1 MKKTLLF
8 LLSLAVMA
16 GAMAQTQKGFVR
28 TIGRLGDETGVKDV
42 RRVDSVMI
50 KLCNGKGT
58 MTNRNGNFEFE
69 VGKGKFCLK
78 DVFKKNYKLRVPQ
91 NLSTE
96 YYRSP
101 NDFEIVV
108 EDTRETYK
116 IKESEIQRRTRKL
129 YAELSDLR
137 EKYYKSYEENKITQ
151 EEYDKL
157 KKELNDREELEKK
170 NIETLAEW
178 YATTDF
184 AAMDSLQLRISRL
197 INEGKTKEALDLIHS
212 QGDISASI
220 RKIKEDK
227 ERLKLSKEETA
238 KRMENER
245 IVEDGIEKQKEKIA
259 SLCYSAYLA
268 FLEEHQL
275 DSALYCLNQRLELDS
290 TNTEWLW
297 DIATFYHGYIG
308 DYNQALEYYNRVS
321 KIDELVLDENHP
333 NLAITYNNIG
343 LVYEL
348 KGDYATALQYYDK
361 ARKIYEQVLGEN
373 HPELATTY
381 SNIGSVYGNKGD
393 YATALQY
400 YDKAR
405 KIQESVLGNNHP
417 DLAMTYNNIGLV
429 YSDKGDYATALQYYD
444 KARKIYEQV
453 LGENHPALAMTYN
466 NIGSVYSDKGDYATA
481 LQYYDKVRKIQ
492 EQVLGENHPDLA
504 TTYNDIGF
512 AYQNKG
518 DYDSALQYYDKARKI
533 RERVLGENHPDL
545 ATTYGNIGEVYADK
559 GDYDIALKYY
569 DKARKIQESVLGNN
583 HPDLATTYNNIGMIY
598 LNMSSFDVALDW
610 FNKSMKIQEQILPPY
625 RVELAYIYGNVGF
638 CYDKLSDCRFALKYF
653 TKAWEIFKHN
663 FGDESSYTK
672 MAKDFV
678 DTIKQKMKEQK

>member
-8 LLSLAVMA
+8 LLSLAMMA

-69 VGKGKFCLK
+69 VSKGKFCLK
-78 DVFKKNYKLRVPQ
+78 EVFKKNYKLRVPQ

-170 NIETLAEW
+170 NIETLSEW

-197 INEGKTKEALDLIHS
+197 ISEGKTKEALDLIRS

-290 TNTEWLW
+290 TNTKWLW
-297 DIATFYHGYIG
+297 NIAKFYYIYIG
-308 DYNQALEYYNRVS
+308 DYNSTLE
-321 KIDELVLDENHP
+321 
-333 NLAITYNNIG
+333 
-343 LVYEL
+343 
-348 KGDYATALQYYDK
+348 
-361 ARKIYEQVLGEN
+361 
-373 HPELATTY
+373 
-381 SNIGSVYGNKGD
+381 
-393 YATALQY
+393 Y

-405 KIQESVLGNNHP
+405 KIQERVLDDNHP
-417 DLAMTYNNIGLV
+417 DLAMTYNNIGKI
-429 YSDKGDYATALQYYD
+429 YAEKGDYAIALEYYD
-444 KARKIYEQV
+444 KARKIDELV
-453 LGENHPALAMTYN
+453 LDDNHPNLAILYN
-466 NIGSVYSDKGDYATA
+466 NIGLAYADKDDYATA
-481 LQYYDKVRKIQ
+481 LEYY
-492 EQVLGENHPDLA
+492 
-504 TTYNDIGF
+504 T
-512 AYQNKG
+512 
-518 DYDSALQYYDKARKI
+518 
-533 RERVLGENHPDL
+533 
-545 ATTYGNIGEVYADK
+545 
-559 GDYDIALKYY
+559 
-569 DKARKIQESVLGNN
+569 
-583 HPDLATTYNNIGMIY
+583 
-598 LNMSSFDVALDW
+598 
-610 FNKSMKIQEQILPPY
+610 KSMKIC
-625 RVELAYIYGNVGF
+625 ELVF
-638 CYDKLSDCRFALKYF
+638 
-653 TKAWEIFKHN
+653 
-663 FGDESSYTK
+663 DEENPFRKTVK
-672 MAKDFV
+672 ERIETV
-678 DTIKQKMKEQK
+678 KQKMQEQK

>member
-8 LLSLAVMA
+8 LLSLAMMA

-178 YATTDF
+178 YAATDF
-184 AAMDSLQLRISRL
+184 AAMDSLQLRIIRL
-197 INEGKTKEALDLIHS
+197 ISEGKTKEALGLIRS

-227 ERLKLSKEETA
+227 ARLKLSK
-238 KRMENER
+238 
-245 IVEDGIEKQKEKIA
+245 
-259 SLCYSAYLA
+259 
-268 FLEEHQL
+268 
-275 DSALYCLNQRLELDS
+275 
-290 TNTEWLW
+290 
-297 DIATFYHGYIG
+297 
-308 DYNQALEYYNRVS
+308 
-321 KIDELVLDENHP
+321 
-333 NLAITYNNIG
+333 
-343 LVYEL
+343 
-348 KGDYATALQYYDK
+348 
-361 ARKIYEQVLGEN
+361 
-373 HPELATTY
+373 
-381 SNIGSVYGNKGD
+381 
-393 YATALQY
+393 
-400 YDKAR
+400 
-405 KIQESVLGNNHP
+405 
-417 DLAMTYNNIGLV
+417 
-429 YSDKGDYATALQYYD
+429 
-444 KARKIYEQV
+444 
-453 LGENHPALAMTYN
+453 
-466 NIGSVYSDKGDYATA
+466 
-481 LQYYDKVRKIQ
+481 
-492 EQVLGENHPDLA
+492 
-504 TTYNDIGF
+504 
-512 AYQNKG
+512 
-518 DYDSALQYYDKARKI
+518 
-533 RERVLGENHPDL
+533 
-545 ATTYGNIGEVYADK
+545 
-559 GDYDIALKYY
+559 
-569 DKARKIQESVLGNN
+569 
-583 HPDLATTYNNIGMIY
+583 
-598 LNMSSFDVALDW
+598 
-610 FNKSMKIQEQILPPY
+610 
-625 RVELAYIYGNVGF
+625 
-638 CYDKLSDCRFALKYF
+638 
-653 TKAWEIFKHN
+653 
-663 FGDESSYTK
+663 
-672 MAKDFV
+672 
-678 DTIKQKMKEQK
+678 

>member
-1 MKKTLLF
+1 MNNNKNREKMKKTLLF
-8 LLSLAVMA
+8 LLSLAMMA

-78 DVFKKNYKLRVPQ
+78 EVFKKNYKLRVPQ

-137 EKYYKSYEENKITQ
+137 EKYYKLYEENKITQ
-151 EEYDKL
+151 EEYDKH

-170 NIETLAEW
+170 NIETLSEW

-197 INEGKTKEALDLIHS
+197 INEGKTKEALDLIRS

-297 DIATFYHGYIG
+297 DIAKLYNDYIG
-308 DYNQALEYYNRVS
+308 DYNQALEYCNRVS
-321 KIDELVLDENHP
+321 KIDERVLGENHP
-333 NLAITYNNIG
+333 DLAITYNNIG
-343 LVYEL
+343 LVYRN
-348 KGDYATALQYYDK
+348 KGDYDAALQYYDK
-361 ARKIYEQVLGEN
+361 ARKIYENVLDEN
-373 HPELATTY
+373 HPYLATIY
-381 SNIGSVYGNKGD
+381 NNIGVAYNNKGD
-393 YATALQY
+393 Y
-400 YDKAR
+400 
-405 KIQESVLGNNHP
+405 IE
-417 DLAMTYNNIGLV
+417 
-429 YSDKGDYATALQYYD
+429 
-444 KARKIYEQV
+444 
-453 LGENHPALAMTYN
+453 
-466 NIGSVYSDKGDYATA
+466 
-481 LQYYDKVRKIQ
+481 
-492 EQVLGENHPDLA
+492 
-504 TTYNDIGF
+504 
-512 AYQNKG
+512 
-518 DYDSALQYYDKARKI
+518 
-533 RERVLGENHPDL
+533 
-545 ATTYGNIGEVYADK
+545 
-559 GDYDIALKYY
+559 ALKY
-569 DKARKIQESVLGNN
+569 
-583 HPDLATTYNNIGMIY
+583 
-598 LNMSSFDVALDW
+598 LNMAL
-610 FNKSMKIQEQILPPY
+610 
-625 RVELAYIYGNVGF
+625 RIYESKFGAE
-638 CYDKLSDCRFALKYF
+638 DKRTLK
-653 TKAWEIFKHN
+653 
-663 FGDESSYTK
+663 
-672 MAKDFV
+672 AKERIETV
-678 DTIKQKMKEQK
+678 KQKMKEQK

>member
-8 LLSLAVMA
+8 LLSLAIMA

-157 KKELNDREELEKK
+157 KKELNDREELEKN

-197 INEGKTKEALDLIHS
+197 ISEGKTKEALDLIRS
-212 QGDISASI
+212 QGDITASI
-220 RKIKEDK
+220 RKIKEDR

-245 IVEDGIEKQKEKIA
+245 IVEDGIQKQKEKIA

-268 FLEEHQL
+268 FLKEHQL

-290 TNTEWLW
+290 TNTNITYFNIGSIYRDKGDYDQALVYYDKAKKIEENIL
-297 DIATFYHGYIG
+297 DAKHPKLAATYGTIGLVYEKKG
-308 DYNQALEYYNRVS
+308 DYNTALEYYNRVLGMYES
-321 KIDELVLDENHP
+321 GSQ
-333 NLAITYNNIG
+333 YNNEN
-343 LVYEL
+343 LWALYVRLEFVYEAMNS
-348 KGDYATALQYYDK
+348 YTEALEYCNKILVVLEQDK
-361 ARKIYEQVLGEN
+361 NA
-373 HPELATTY
+373 
-381 SNIGSVYGNKGD
+381 
-393 YATALQY
+393 
-400 YDKAR
+400 
-405 KIQESVLGNNHP
+405 
-417 DLAMTYNNIGLV
+417 
-429 YSDKGDYATALQYYD
+429 
-444 KARKIYEQV
+444 
-453 LGENHPALAMTYN
+453 
-466 NIGSVYSDKGDYATA
+466 
-481 LQYYDKVRKIQ
+481 DKVRLAEANNNLGRVFYKAGNY
-492 EQVLGENHPDLA
+492 EQ
-504 TTYNDIGF
+504 
-512 AYQNKG
+512 
-518 DYDSALQYYDKARKI
+518 S
-533 RERVLGENHPDL
+533 
-545 ATTYGNIGEVYADK
+545 
-559 GDYDIALKYY
+559 LK
-569 DKARKIQESVLGNN
+569 
-583 HPDLATTYNNIGMIY
+583 
-598 LNMSSFDVALDW
+598 W
-610 FNKSMKIQEQILPPY
+610 FNRTLVFLKKYVSENNTYIKA
-625 RVELAYIYGNVGF
+625 VEEAIEAV
-638 CYDKLSDCRFALKYF
+638 
-653 TKAWEIFKHN
+653 
-663 FGDESSYTK
+663 
-672 MAKDFV
+672 
-678 DTIKQKMKEQK
+678 KQKMKEQK

>member
-8 LLSLAVMA
+8 LLSLAMMA

-137 EKYYKSYEENKITQ
+137 EKYYKLYEENKITQ
-151 EEYDKL
+151 EEYDKH
-157 KKELNDREELEKK
+157 KKELNDREELEKN

-184 AAMDSLQLRISRL
+184 ADMDSLQLRISRL
-197 INEGKTKEALDLIHS
+197 ISEGKTKEALDLIRS

-268 FLEEHQL
+268 FLKEHQL

-290 TNTEWLW
+290 TNTNITYFNIGSIYRDKGDYDQALVYYDKAKKIEENIL
-297 DIATFYHGYIG
+297 DEKHPKLAATYGTIGLVYEKKG
-308 DYNQALEYYNRVS
+308 DYNTALEYYNRVLGMYES
-321 KIDELVLDENHP
+321 GSQ
-333 NLAITYNNIG
+333 YNNEN
-343 LVYEL
+343 LWALYVRLEFVYEAM
-348 KGDYATALQYYDK
+348 KSYTEALEYCNKILVVLEQDK
-361 ARKIYEQVLGEN
+361 NA
-373 HPELATTY
+373 
-381 SNIGSVYGNKGD
+381 
-393 YATALQY
+393 
-400 YDKAR
+400 
-405 KIQESVLGNNHP
+405 
-417 DLAMTYNNIGLV
+417 
-429 YSDKGDYATALQYYD
+429 
-444 KARKIYEQV
+444 
-453 LGENHPALAMTYN
+453 
-466 NIGSVYSDKGDYATA
+466 
-481 LQYYDKVRKIQ
+481 DKVRLAEANNNLGRVFYKVGNY
-492 EQVLGENHPDLA
+492 EQ
-504 TTYNDIGF
+504 
-512 AYQNKG
+512 
-518 DYDSALQYYDKARKI
+518 S
-533 RERVLGENHPDL
+533 
-545 ATTYGNIGEVYADK
+545 
-559 GDYDIALKYY
+559 LK
-569 DKARKIQESVLGNN
+569 
-583 HPDLATTYNNIGMIY
+583 
-598 LNMSSFDVALDW
+598 W
-610 FNKSMKIQEQILPPY
+610 FNRTLVFLKKYVSENNTYIKA
-625 RVELAYIYGNVGF
+625 VEEAIEAV
-638 CYDKLSDCRFALKYF
+638 
-653 TKAWEIFKHN
+653 
-663 FGDESSYTK
+663 
-672 MAKDFV
+672 
-678 DTIKQKMKEQK
+678 KQKMKEQK

>member
-1 MKKTLLF
+1 MKETLLF
-8 LLSLAVMA
+8 LLSLAIMA

-137 EKYYKSYEENKITQ
+137 EKYYKLYEENKITQ
-151 EEYDKL
+151 EEYDKH

-184 AAMDSLQLRISRL
+184 VAMDSLQLRISRL
-197 INEGKTKEALDLIHS
+197 INEGKTKEALDLIRS

-290 TNTEWLW
+290 TNTEWLN
-297 DIATFYHGYIG
+297 DIAKLYI
-308 DYNQALEYYNRVS
+308 DYIEDWNIALSYLYKAVKMGEHILGVH
-321 KIDELVLDENHP
+321 HP
-333 NLAITYNNIG
+333 TLIVIYNNIG
-343 LVYEL
+343 SAYFMKE
-348 KGDYATALQYYDK
+348 YYDK
-361 ARKIYEQVLGEN
+361 ALEYHNKALAIQKSILGEEHN
-373 HPELATTY
+373 SLAT
-381 SNIGSVYGNKGD
+381 S
-393 YATALQY
+393 
-400 YDKAR
+400 
-405 KIQESVLGNNHP
+405 
-417 DLAMTYNNIGLV
+417 
-429 YSDKGDYATALQYYD
+429 
-444 KARKIYEQV
+444 
-453 LGENHPALAMTYN
+453 YN
-466 NIGSVYSDKGDYATA
+466 NIGSVYFKKEYYEKALEYFNKALTIQKSKLGEEYTDVARSYNNIGRVYHAKSNYDKA
-481 LQYYDKVRKIQ
+481 LEYYNKALTIWKSKLGEEYTDVALSYNNIGGVYYDKKDYDKALGYYNKALTIQ
-492 EQVLGENHPDLA
+492 KAKLGEEHTDVA
-504 TTYNDIGF
+504 TSYNNIGMV
-512 AYQNKG
+512 YYNKG
-518 DYDSALQYYDKARKI
+518 DYDKALEFYNKALTIQKAKLGEEHTDVATSYFIIGATYCNKEEYSKALEYFDKALPIFLSEENEVDEIISLLYKLKALCYFK
-533 RERVLGENHPDL
+533 LGDTVKAKEYEKKV
-545 ATTYGNIGEVYADK
+545 AEIEQR
-559 GDYDIALKYY
+559 LK
-569 DKARKIQESVLGNN
+569 
-583 HPDLATTYNNIGMIY
+583 
-598 LNMSSFDVALDW
+598 
-610 FNKSMKIQEQILPPY
+610 
-625 RVELAYIYGNVGF
+625 
-638 CYDKLSDCRFALKYF
+638 
-653 TKAWEIFKHN
+653 
-663 FGDESSYTK
+663 
-672 MAKDFV
+672 
-678 DTIKQKMKEQK
+678 

>member
-8 LLSLAVMA
+8 LLSLAIMA

-78 DVFKKNYKLRVPQ
+78 EVFKKNYKLRVPQ

-197 INEGKTKEALDLIHS
+197 ISEGKTKEALDLIRS
-212 QGDISASI
+212 QGDITASI

-290 TNTEWLW
+290 TNTKWLR
-297 DIATFYHGYIG
+297 DIAKFYYDYIG
-308 DYNQALEYYNRVS
+308 DYNSALLYYDKVM
-321 KIDELVLDENHP
+321 KIQKLVLGENHP
-333 NLAITYNNIG
+333 DLATSYNNIG
-343 LVYEL
+343 IVYADRS
-348 KGDYATALQYYDK
+348 DYNTALKYYDK

-373 HPELATTY
+373 HLFFAQIY
-381 SNIGSVYGNKGD
+381 HNIGRIYEDKSD
-393 YATALQY
+393 YDIALQY
-400 YDKAR
+400 YDKAMNIQKRVFDENHPVLTISYNSIGCAYLR
-405 KIQESVLGNNHP
+405 KGDYDTALLYLDKAMKIRNLVLGDNHP
-417 DLAMTYNNIGLV
+417 DLAT
-429 YSDKGDYATALQYYD
+429 S
-444 KARKIYEQV
+444 
-453 LGENHPALAMTYN
+453 YN
-466 NIGSVYSDKGDYATA
+466 NIGSVYAKKGDYTIA
-481 LQYYDKVRKIQ
+481 L
-492 EQVLGENHPDLA
+492 E
-504 TTYNDIGF
+504 
-512 AYQNKG
+512 
-518 DYDSALQYYDKARKI
+518 YYDKAMKI
-533 RERVLGENHPDL
+533 RERVLGENHPAL
-545 ATTYGNIGEVYADK
+545 ATTYSNIGGVYDKK
-559 GDYDIALKYY
+559 GDYTIALEYY
-569 DKARKIQESVLGNN
+569 DKAMKIRERVLGEN
-583 HPDLATTYNNIGMIY
+583 HPSLATSYNNIGSVYAKKGDYTIALEYYDKAMKIRERVLGENHPSLATTYNNIGSVYAKKGDYAI
-598 LNMSSFDVALDW
+598 ALEYY
-610 FNKSMKIQEQILPPY
+610 NKSMKIC
-625 RVELAYIYGNVGF
+625 ELVFDEENPFRKTVKERI
-638 CYDKLSDCRFALKYF
+638 
-653 TKAWEIFKHN
+653 EI
-663 FGDESSYTK
+663 
-672 MAKDFV
+672 V
-678 DTIKQKMKEQK
+678 KQKMQEQK

>member
-8 LLSLAVMA
+8 LLSLAIMA

-69 VGKGKFCLK
+69 CGNGKFCLK

-108 EDTRETYK
+108 EDIRETYK

-137 EKYYKSYEENKITQ
+137 EKYYKLYEENKITQ
-151 EEYDKL
+151 EEYDKH

-170 NIETLAEW
+170 NIETLSEW

-197 INEGKTKEALDLIHS
+197 INEGKTKEALDLIRS

-259 SLCYSAYLA
+259 SLCYSAYQA

-297 DIATFYHGYIG
+297 NIAKFYHDYIG
-308 DYNQALEYYNRVS
+308 DYN
-321 KIDELVLDENHP
+321 
-333 NLAITYNNIG
+333 
-343 LVYEL
+343 
-348 KGDYATALQYYDK
+348 TALQYYDK
-361 ARKIYEQVLGEN
+361 ARKIQERVLGEN
-373 HPELATTY
+373 HPDLATTY
-381 SNIGSVYGNKGD
+381 NNIGNTCKNKGDYDAALQYLDKAMKIYERVLGENHPDLATTYDNMGNVYDSKGD

-405 KIQESVLGNNHP
+405 KIQESVLG
-417 DLAMTYNNIGLV
+417 
-429 YSDKGDYATALQYYD
+429 
-444 KARKIYEQV
+444 E
-453 LGENHPALAMTYN
+453 
-466 NIGSVYSDKGDYATA
+466 
-481 LQYYDKVRKIQ
+481 
-492 EQVLGENHPDLA
+492 
-504 TTYNDIGF
+504 
-512 AYQNKG
+512 
-518 DYDSALQYYDKARKI
+518 
-533 RERVLGENHPDL
+533 
-545 ATTYGNIGEVYADK
+545 
-559 GDYDIALKYY
+559 
-569 DKARKIQESVLGNN
+569 N
-583 HPDLATTYNNIGMIY
+583 HPDLATTYNNIGVVY
-598 LNMSSFDVALDW
+598 DDKGNYDTALEYYD
-610 FNKSMKIQEQILPPY
+610 KAMKIYE
-625 RVELAYIYGNVGF
+625 RVLGENHPFLATTYNNMGNLYNRKSDYDIALRYYDKARKIYELSLDENHPNWAGIYGGMGLAYLMKNDYG
-638 CYDKLSDCRFALKYF
+638 SALEYY
-653 TKAWEIFKHN
+653 TKAMKICELVF
-663 FGDESSYTK
+663 DEENPFRKTVK
-672 MAKDFV
+672 ERIEAV
-678 DTIKQKMKEQK
+678 KQKMQEQK

>member
-1 MKKTLLF
+1 MNNNKNREKMKKTLLF
-8 LLSLAVMA
+8 LLSLAMMA

-78 DVFKKNYKLRVPQ
+78 EVFKKNYKLRVPQ

-137 EKYYKSYEENKITQ
+137 EKYYKLYEENKITQ
-151 EEYDKL
+151 EEYDKH

-170 NIETLAEW
+170 NIETLSEW

-197 INEGKTKEALDLIHS
+197 INEGKTKEALDLIRS

-297 DIATFYHGYIG
+297 DIAKLYNDYIG
-308 DYNQALEYYNRVS
+308 DYNQALEYCNRVS
-321 KIDELVLDENHP
+321 KIDERVLGENHP
-333 NLAITYNNIG
+333 DLAITYNNIG
-343 LVYEL
+343 TVYNS
-348 KGDYATALQYYDK
+348 KGDYDTALQYYDKALKIRERVLGENHPALATTYCNIGNAYDNRGDDDTALEYLDKAMKIDERVLGENHPDLAVTYCNIGGVYYDKGDYDAALQYYDK
-361 ARKIYEQVLGEN
+361 ARKIYENVLDEN
-373 HPELATTY
+373 HPYLATIY
-381 SNIGSVYGNKGD
+381 NNIGVAYNNKGD
-393 YATALQY
+393 Y
-400 YDKAR
+400 
-405 KIQESVLGNNHP
+405 IE
-417 DLAMTYNNIGLV
+417 
-429 YSDKGDYATALQYYD
+429 
-444 KARKIYEQV
+444 
-453 LGENHPALAMTYN
+453 
-466 NIGSVYSDKGDYATA
+466 
-481 LQYYDKVRKIQ
+481 
-492 EQVLGENHPDLA
+492 
-504 TTYNDIGF
+504 
-512 AYQNKG
+512 
-518 DYDSALQYYDKARKI
+518 
-533 RERVLGENHPDL
+533 
-545 ATTYGNIGEVYADK
+545 
-559 GDYDIALKYY
+559 ALKY
-569 DKARKIQESVLGNN
+569 
-583 HPDLATTYNNIGMIY
+583 
-598 LNMSSFDVALDW
+598 LNMAL
-610 FNKSMKIQEQILPPY
+610 
-625 RVELAYIYGNVGF
+625 RIYESKFGAE
-638 CYDKLSDCRFALKYF
+638 DKRTLK
-653 TKAWEIFKHN
+653 
-663 FGDESSYTK
+663 
-672 MAKDFV
+672 AKERIETV
-678 DTIKQKMKEQK
+678 KQKMKEQK

>member
-8 LLSLAVMA
+8 LLSLAMMA

-78 DVFKKNYKLRVPQ
+78 EVFKKNYKLRVPQ

-197 INEGKTKEALDLIHS
+197 INEGKTKEALDLIRS

-259 SLCYSAYLA
+259 LLCYSAYLA

-290 TNTEWLW
+290 TNVKWLW
-297 DIATFYHGYIG
+297 NIAVFYYSYIG
-308 DYNQALEYYNRVS
+308 DYNKALQYYDKGRKVRVC
-321 KIDELVLDENHP
+321 VWGENHP
-333 NLAITYNNIG
+333 ALATTYSGIG
-343 LVYEL
+343 AIYAS
-348 KGDYATALQYYDK
+348 KGDYATALQYC
-361 ARKIYEQVLGEN
+361 
-373 HPELATTY
+373 
-381 SNIGSVYGNKGD
+381 
-393 YATALQY
+393 
-400 YDKAR
+400 DKAR
-405 KIQESVLGNNHP
+405 KIQEQVLNGNHP
-417 DLAMTYNNIGLV
+417 ALASTYNNIGSV
-429 YSDKGDYATALQYYD
+429 YKDKGDYATALEYHD
-444 KARKIYEQV
+444 KARKIRELV
-453 LGENHPALAMTYN
+453 LDENHPDLASTYN
-466 NIGSVYSDKGDYATA
+466 NIGSVYYCKGDYATA
-481 LQYYDKVRKIQ
+481 L
-492 EQVLGENHPDLA
+492 G
-504 TTYNDIGF
+504 
-512 AYQNKG
+512 
-518 DYDSALQYYDKARKI
+518 YYDKARKI
-533 RERVLGENHPDL
+533 RELVLD
-545 ATTYGNIGEVYADK
+545 
-559 GDYDIALKYY
+559 
-569 DKARKIQESVLGNN
+569 NN
-583 HPDLATTYNNIGMIY
+583 HPDLVTTYECLWICCLKKENIDE
-598 LNMSSFDVALDW
+598 FV
-610 FNKSMKIQEQILPPY
+610 
-625 RVELAYIYGNVGF
+625 
-638 CYDKLSDCRFALKYF
+638 KYF
-653 TKAWEIFKHN
+653 VKAWEIYNEILSEDSHKRKVYEGILQILN
-663 FGDESSYTK
+663 SSN
-672 MAKDFV
+672 
-678 DTIKQKMKEQK
+678 E

>member
-8 LLSLAVMA
+8 LLSLAIMA

-78 DVFKKNYKLRVPQ
+78 EVFKKNYKLRVPQ

-170 NIETLAEW
+170 NIETLSEW

-184 AAMDSLQLRISRL
+184 AAIDSLQLRISRL
-197 INEGKTKEALDLIHS
+197 INEGKTKEALDLIRS

-290 TNTEWLW
+290 THIEWLF
-297 DIATFYHGYIG
+297 DIAKLYNDYIG
-308 DYNQALEYYNRVS
+308 DYNSALRYYDKARKIQELVLGENHPDMATTYNYIGIVYANKGDYTTALEYYDKAR
-321 KIDELVLDENHP
+321 KIQELVLGENHLFFSQIYHNIGRVYVDKGDYDIALQYYDKAMKIQKRVFDENHP
-333 NLAITYNNIG
+333 VLGISYNSIGCAYLKKGDYDTALQYCDKAMKIREFVLGENHPDMAKNYNNIG
-343 LVYEL
+343 GIYSS
-348 KGDYATALQYYDK
+348 KGDYVTALEYYDKARKIQERVLGENHPSLATSYNNIGSVYSSKGDYVTALEYYDKARKIQERVLGENHPSLATSYTNIATVLVRRGDYNTALQYYDK
-361 ARKIYEQVLGEN
+361 ARKILEHTLVEN
-373 HPELATTY
+373 NHKLAIIY
-381 SNIGSVYGNKGD
+381 SFIGVI
-393 YATALQY
+393 
-400 YDKAR
+400 YDK
-405 KIQESVLGNNHP
+405 K
-417 DLAMTYNNIGLV
+417 
-429 YSDKGDYATALQYYD
+429 
-444 KARKIYEQV
+444 
-453 LGENHPALAMTYN
+453 
-466 NIGSVYSDKGDYATA
+466 
-481 LQYYDKVRKIQ
+481 
-492 EQVLGENHPDLA
+492 
-504 TTYNDIGF
+504 TT
-512 AYQNKG
+512 
-518 DYDSALQYYDKARKI
+518 
-533 RERVLGENHPDL
+533 
-545 ATTYGNIGEVYADK
+545 TTP
-559 GDYDIALKYY
+559 L
-569 DKARKIQESVLGNN
+569 
-583 HPDLATTYNNIGMIY
+583 
-598 LNMSSFDVALDW
+598 
-610 FNKSMKIQEQILPPY
+610 
-625 RVELAYIYGNVGF
+625 
-638 CYDKLSDCRFALKYF
+638 CR
-653 TKAWEIFKHN
+653 T
-663 FGDESSYTK
+663 
-672 MAKDFV
+672 MRR
-678 DTIKQKMKEQK
+678 Q